1 MNTEER
7 SALVNEFRASG
18 QSFLAGTS
26 GLTDAQGK
34 FKPAP
39 DRWSIEE
46 CVEHLAVVEKWI
58 LYRIS
63 EDYTPSDRV
72 ERPDRQAELRQF
84 GASRASKRQAPE
96 RVRPTGQF
104 GSLAKALD
112 QFAASREQTIA
123 YLSACQNDLNAGT
136 VVHPTLGPMTC
147 HEYVIFMTG
156 HTLRHLDQIREIQA
170 SPGFP
175 A

>member
-7 SALVNEFRASG
+7 SALVHEFRASG
-18 QSFLAGTS
+18 HAFLAGTS

-58 LYRIS
+58 LNRIS

-72 ERPDRQAELRQF
+72 ERPDRQAELRQI
-84 GASRASKRQAPE
+84 AANRINKRPAPD
-96 RVRPTGQF
+96 RLRPTGRF
-104 GSLAKALD
+104 GSLAKARD
-112 QFAASREQTIA
+112 QFAASRAETIA
-123 YLSACQNDLNAGT
+123 YLSACVDDLHART
-136 VVHPTLGPMTC
+136 VVHGLGPMTSY
-147 HEYVIFMTG
+147 EFLIYTAN

>member
-1 MNTEER
+1 MNTEES
-7 SALVNEFRASG
+7 SALVTELRACG
-18 QSFLAGTS
+18 QAFLAGTS
-26 GLTDAQGK
+26 GLTNAQGK

-39 DRWSIEE
+39 DRWSIED
-46 CVEHLAVVEKWI
+46 CVEHLALAEAGI
-58 LYRIS
+58 LKRIR
-63 EDYTPSDRV
+63 EDYTPSDRA
-72 ERPDRQAELRQF
+72 ERPERQAELRQF

-112 QFAASREQTIA
+112 QFAANREQTIA
-123 YLSACQNDLNAGT
+123 YLGACQNDLHAGT

-147 HEYVIFMTG
+147 HEYVVFMTG

-170 SPGFP
+170 SPDFP